1 MNMLTRTLMASA
13 AAALLAGP
21 TAAQTVSIGTLPQ
34 GSLAY
39 SIASTA
45 AKVIADNSDLTMRAV
60 GIGGSNIFIPQVNQ
74 GRLEMST
81 ANAVETNFAKTGTG
95 TFPGRA
101 NPNLRILARL
111 VTFQV
116 GFMVKHNSPIQR
128 LTDFKGKR
136 FPSGFTSQKI
146 VEVLVRAAFATEGM
160 TFADVKGVPV
170 PNFVRATDELMAGSV
185 MGSFLAPG
193 SGIVRKA
200 NARIGIRFLSMPETA
215 ANAAKVQSI
224 APGAFYTEV
233 KPSKRMPYIDKPTKM
248 LGFDYL
254 LLVGTHVKEEVAY
267 KAVKALYGNKKQL
280 VAGHGVY
287 RGFAPKLMGK
297 KGIGVDYHPGSVRFY
312 TEVGIW

>member
-1 MNMLTRTLMASA
+1 
-13 AAALLAGP
+13 
-21 TAAQTVSIGTLPQ
+21 
-34 GSLAY
+34 
-39 SIASTA
+39 
-45 AKVIADNSDLTMRAV
+45 
-60 GIGGSNIFIPQVNQ
+60 
-74 GRLEMST
+74 
-81 ANAVETNFAKTGTG
+81 
-95 TFPGRA
+95 
-101 NPNLRILARL
+101 
-111 VTFQV
+111 
-116 GFMVKHNSPIQR
+116 MVKRDLPIQR

-160 TFADVKGVPV
+160 TFADVEGVPV
-170 PNFVRATDELMAGSV
+170 PNFVHATDELMAGSV

-200 NARIGIRFLSMPETA
+200 NARIGIRFLSMPDTA

-233 KPSKRMPYIDKPTKM
+233 KPSKQMPYIDKPTKM

-254 LLVGTHVKEEVAY
+254 LLVGIHVKEEVAY

-287 RGFAPKLMGK
+287 RGFAPNLMGK
-297 KGIGVDYHPGSVRFY
+297 KGIGVDYHPGSARFY
-312 TEVGIW
+312 REVGIW

>member
-1 MNMLTRTLMASA
+1 MLTRTLMAGA
-13 AAALLAGP
+13 AAALLGGP

-111 VTFQV
+111 FTFQV
-116 GFMVKHNSPIQR
+116 GFMVKRDSPIQR
-128 LTDFKGKR
+128 LTDFQGKR

-160 TFADVKGVPV
+160 TFADVEGVPV

-200 NARIGIRFLSMPETA
+200 NARIGIRFLSLPETA

-233 KPSKRMPYIDKPTKM
+233 KPSKQMPYIDKPTKM

-312 TEVGIW
+312 REVGIW

>member
-1 MNMLTRTLMASA
+1 MLARTLIAGA
-13 AAALLAGP
+13 TVAVLAGP
-21 TAAQTVSIGTLPQ
+21 SAAQTVSIGTLPQ

-60 GIGGSNIFIPQVNQ
+60 GIGGSNIFIPQVDQ

-81 ANAVETNFAKTGTG
+81 ANAVEANFARTGTG

-101 NPNLRILARL
+101 HPNLRILARL

-116 GFMVKHNSPIQR
+116 GFMVKRDSPIQR
-128 LTDFKGKR
+128 ITDFKGQP

-146 VEVLVRAAFATEGM
+146 VEALVQAAFATEGM

-170 PNFVRATDELMAGSV
+170 PNFVRATDELVSGKV
-185 MGSFLAPG
+185 VGSFLAPG
-193 SGIVRKA
+193 SGVVRKA
-200 NARIGIRFLSMPETA
+200 NARIGIRFLSMPESA
-215 ANAAKVQSI
+215 ANAAKVASI
-224 APGAFYTEV
+224 APGAFYTAV
-233 KPSKRMPYIDKPTKM
+233 KPSKRMPYIDKPTTM

-254 LLVGTHVKEEVAY
+254 ILVGAHVGDGIAY
-267 KAVKALYGNKKQL
+267 KAAKALYENKKAL

-287 RGFAPKLMGK
+287 RGFAPKSMGK
-297 KGIGVDYHPGSVRFY
+297 KGIGVDYHPGSLKFY
-312 TEVGIW
+312 REAGIR